1 MQGDRY
7 DHKSIESKWQDYWE
21 QYVVKVCGKGQKH
34 YLLEMFPYPSGV
46 PHMGH
51 VKNYVIGDV
60 LFRIRVRQGYDT
72 MRPMGWD
79 AFGLPAENAA
89 IKSNVHPRIFTMNNI
104 ASWKKTFKKMGII
117 YDWDREVTTCEPDY
131 YRWTQ
136 WIFLQLY
143 KAGLAVRK
151 KAPVNW
157 CPSCSTVLANEQ
169 VVDGRCERCSTEVT
183 KKELVQW
190 FFKITDYA
198 QVLLDDIELL
208 TGWPERVKIMQRNWI
223 GRSEGALINFK
234 LDDGRTDI
242 HVFTTRPDT
251 LFGATFFVMA
261 PDHPLVSEV
270 VAGTRYE
277 ASVLD
282 FKNEVL
288 MESLVDRS
296 SVDLDKKGIFTGR
309 YVINPING
317 EEIPV
322 WVANYVLM
330 EYGTGAI
337 MAVPA
342 HDERDYDFARKYSL
356 PVIRVISS
364 GEAKDID
371 SLEGL
376 PYTGNGMMVNSGEF
390 TGLPN
395 EVGVRKIV
403 GMLKEK
409 GIGGFDVSF
418 KLKDWLISRQRYWGA
433 PIPIV
438 YCDRC
443 GTVPVKESDLPVLL
457 PMDVDFVP
465 TGQSPLLTSE
475 EFVRTKC
482 PICGGDARRETD
494 TMDTFVCSSWYYL
507 RYTSPRDEDRAFSRE
522 LVDHWLPVDQYI
534 GGVEHAVLHL
544 LYSRFFMKV
553 FNDLGLISIREPF
566 KNLFT
571 QGMIYKDGAKMSKS
585 KGNVVDPS
593 HIIEKYGADTARLMI
608 LFAGPPEADMEWS
621 DRGIE
626 GAYRFLSRFYRIVKE
641 CIRISSDGGRRD
653 GEIERALEI
662 KTNQTIKK
670 VSEDMGERFSF
681 NTAIASIMELTNEIS
696 KYIEERD
703 GKEISGKLV
712 GFVASTLVN
721 LLSPVAPHICE
732 ELWSYFG
739 EKTSIHRRPWLEYE
753 PDKLET
759 GFITLIIQINGK
771 LRDRAEIGKGL
782 SEEELKEIAFSLP
795 NVRRHLG
802 DAVPKKVI
810 IVKDRLVNIVI

>member
-1 MQGDRY
+1 
-7 DHKSIESKWQDYWE
+7 
-21 QYVVKVCGKGQKH
+21 
-34 YLLEMFPYPSGV
+34 
-46 PHMGH
+46 
-51 VKNYVIGDV
+51 
-60 LFRIRVRQGYDT
+60 
-72 MRPMGWD
+72 
-79 AFGLPAENAA
+79 
-89 IKSNVHPRIFTMNNI
+89 
-104 ASWKKTFKKMGII
+104 
-117 YDWDREVTTCEPDY
+117 
-131 YRWTQ
+131 
-136 WIFLQLY
+136 
-143 KAGLAVRK
+143 
-151 KAPVNW
+151 
-157 CPSCSTVLANEQ
+157 
-169 VVDGRCERCSTEVT
+169 
-183 KKELVQW
+183 
-190 FFKITDYA
+190 
-198 QVLLDDIELL
+198 
-208 TGWPERVKIMQRNWI
+208 
-223 GRSEGALINFK
+223 
-234 LDDGRTDI
+234 
-242 HVFTTRPDT
+242 
-251 LFGATFFVMA
+251 
-261 PDHPLVSEV
+261 
-270 VAGTRYE
+270 
-277 ASVLD
+277 
-282 FKNEVL
+282 
-288 MESLVDRS
+288 
-296 SVDLDKKGIFTGR
+296 
-309 YVINPING
+309 
-317 EEIPV
+317 
-322 WVANYVLM
+322 M

-395 EVGVRKIV
+395 EVGSRKIV

-670 VSEDMGERFSF
+670 VSEDMGERFS
-681 NTAIASIMELTNEIS
+681 
-696 KYIEERD
+696 
-703 GKEISGKLV
+703 
-712 GFVASTLVN
+712 
-721 LLSPVAPHICE
+721 
-732 ELWSYFG
+732 
-739 EKTSIHRRPWLEYE
+739 
-753 PDKLET
+753 
-759 GFITLIIQINGK
+759 
-771 LRDRAEIGKGL
+771 
-782 SEEELKEIAFSLP
+782 
-795 NVRRHLG
+795 
-802 DAVPKKVI
+802 
-810 IVKDRLVNIVI
+810 